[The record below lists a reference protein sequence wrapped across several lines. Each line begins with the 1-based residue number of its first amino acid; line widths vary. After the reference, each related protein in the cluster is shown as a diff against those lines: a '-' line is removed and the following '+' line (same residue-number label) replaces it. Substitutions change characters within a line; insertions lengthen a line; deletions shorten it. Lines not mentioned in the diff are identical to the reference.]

1 MAGNNQQP
9 SYIIVTDPAVP
20 CETVNIVPQSSGSR
34 QIKTVNEIVDPGS
47 PDSQRYKK
55 VRGTATADP
64 TKRTIAVVSSAAAA
78 IIAAMET
85 PPSAARAS
93 AITTLVN
100 TLQSAGIWDLLDVLY
115 VLAAADSQAALLNW
129 KDPSSF
135 VASPV
140 NSPTFTADRGFTGN
154 GTNSRVNTGW
164 VPSTNGVKY
173 TQNSASVWLW
183 SNTEGSVT
191 NGDLGGKVDAT
202 KQCLMRLR
210 SANSF
215 LGRVN
220 DADSTQVANGDAIG
234 FFGMQRISSTTKN
247 YWKNG
252 AQLGT
257 DISAN
262 SVGVN
267 ADAQWIC
274 GCNSTGFPT
283 NQQALA
289 AWGASLAGKEVAF
302 YNAVRAY
309 MQAVGNT

>member
-1 MAGNNQQP
+1 MAEDIP
-9 SYIIVTDPAVP
+9 SWQFTTDPTAPV
-20 CETVNIVPQSSGSR
+20 ETVNVVPQSSGSR
-34 QIKTVNEIVDPGS
+34 QIKTVREVVDGNQGTIKTVRSSAVSS
-47 PDSQRYKK
+47 P
-55 VRGTATADP
+55 TF
-64 TKRTIAVVSSAAAA
+64 RTVAVVSSAAAA
-78 IIAAMET
+78 VIAAMST
-85 PPSAARAS
+85 PPSAARAG

-100 TLQSAGIWDLLDVLY
+100 SLQASGVWDLLDVLY

-129 KDPSSF
+129 KAPASF
-135 VASPV
+135 TASAV

-154 GTNSRVNTGW
+154 GTTSRVNTGW

-173 TQNSASVWLW
+173 TQNSASAWLW

-191 NGDLGGKVDAT
+191 NGDLGGKADAT

-210 SANSF
+210 SVNSF

-220 DADSTQVANGDAIG
+220 DADSTQAANGGAIG

-257 DISAN
+257 NIAAN

-274 GCNSTGFPT
+274 GCNATGFPT

-289 AWGASLAGKEVAF
+289 AWGASLAGKEAAF
-302 YNAVRAY
+302 YNAVLTY
-309 MQAVGNT
+309 MQAVGNA